1 MKKVTAV
8 ILCLIFACISVGCAC
23 DKSEGEKFETK
34 VYFVSE
40 NLELASEMREVYVD
54 EKEKYIAQEVIN
66 GPNDPTL
73 TKPIDGDVK
82 VLSAQTDENGVC
94 TIDLSKEFAEENT
107 GGTLRESL
115 AIYALVNSLCEI
127 DYIKEV
133 KINIEGNEEF
143 EFGGHFDFSD
153 TFEYDW
159 NMIRI
164 EDRVG

>member
-1 MKKVTAV
+1 MKKVISIA
-8 ILCLIFACISVGCAC
+8 LCLILACLLLGCSC
-23 DKSEGEKFETK
+23 DKAEGEKFETK

-40 NLELASEMREVYVD
+40 NLELAAETREVFVEER
-54 EKEKYIAQEVIN
+54 EKCIAQEVIK
-66 GPNDPTL
+66 GPNDEGL
-73 TKPIDGDVK
+73 SKPINGDVK
-82 VLSAQTDENGVC
+82 VLSARTDADGVC

-115 AIYALVNSLCEI
+115 AIYALVNSLCEL
-127 DYIKEV
+127 DYVKEV
-133 KINIEGNEEF
+133 KINIDGDEEF

-164 EDRVG
+164 EDRE

>member
-1 MKKVTAV
+1 MKKVLSIA
-8 ILCLIFACISVGCAC
+8 LCLVFACALVGCSC
-23 DKSEGEKFETK
+23 EKDDAETIETK

-40 NLELASEMREVYVD
+40 DFELAAETREVLAD
-54 EKEKYIAQEVIN
+54 GREKYIAQEVIK
-66 GPNDPTL
+66 GPNDEKL
-73 TKPIDGDVK
+73 SKPIDGNVE
-82 VLSAQTDENGVC
+82 VLSAKTDSDGVC

-115 AIYALVNSLCEI
+115 AIYALVNSLCEV

-153 TFEYDW
+153 TFEYDYD
-159 NMIRI
+159 MIRA
-164 EDRVG
+164 EDR